1 MCIIKNVKSLGQ
13 GRRKF
18 NYLINYYCRDYDY
31 DYDFY
36 YDYDYDYDYYRDYD
50 YDYDYDCKSLEFCR
64 Y

>member
-1 MCIIKNVKSLGQ
+1 MIFFMCIIKNVKSLGQ

-31 DYDFY
+31 DYDYDFY
-36 YDYDYDYDYYRDYD
+36 YDYD